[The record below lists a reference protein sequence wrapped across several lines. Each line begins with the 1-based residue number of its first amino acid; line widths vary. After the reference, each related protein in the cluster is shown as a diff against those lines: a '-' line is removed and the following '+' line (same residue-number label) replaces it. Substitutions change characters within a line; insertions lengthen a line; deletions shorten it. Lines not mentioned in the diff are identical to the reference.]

1 MGCAFR
7 PGPRRCTTQCEIQSE
22 NHGGGGGRGCTGTGH
37 RRQSKLHSPRQGRVM
52 DARNKSPPTAANMS
66 WVSGQTE
73 RPKDGKPAGRTEPSA
88 IFDAR
93 RGIKSIS
100 GVRGAGR
107 PTCERDCTHREK
119 LCAICVGAEQR
130 YTNGCRAVERGGTS
144 KNSVVCRARQCA
156 YVMRREPPC
165 GQTASMHCSRVLSVV
180 GCKSSVGNLCVFSCV
195 TVRERAE
202 LFLN

>member
-1 MGCAFR
+1 MHRDGASKAVEAAQSQARPSHGRSEQIASNCSKHVVGVGSNGETKGRKRSQRDGQNLQRFSTLGEVSRAYLGCGA
-7 PGPRRCTTQCEIQSE
+7 
-22 NHGGGGGRGCTGTGH
+22 
-37 RRQSKLHSPRQGRVM
+37 
-52 DARNKSPPTAANMS
+52 
-66 WVSGQTE
+66 
-73 RPKDGKPAGRTEPSA
+73 
-88 IFDAR
+88 
-93 RGIKSIS
+93 
-100 GVRGAGR
+100 RGAGR
-107 PTCERDCTHREK
+107 LTCERDCTHREK

-130 YTNGCRAVERGGTS
+130 YTNGCRAVDRGGTS

-202 LFLN
+202 FELFLN

>member
-1 MGCAFR
+1 MVVVGDA
-7 PGPRRCTTQCEIQSE
+7 Q
-22 NHGGGGGRGCTGTGH
+22 GRGIGSSRSCTVPGKAESWTLGTNRLQLQQTCRGCRVK
-37 RRQSKLHSPRQGRVM
+37 RRDQR
-52 DARNKSPPTAANMS
+52 
-66 WVSGQTE
+66 TE
-73 RPKDGKPAGRTEPSA
+73 TKPAGRTEPSA

-180 GCKSSVGNLCVFSCV
+180 GCKSSVGNQCVFSCV

-202 LFLN
+202 LFLNRELIYARLDSRQSSRV